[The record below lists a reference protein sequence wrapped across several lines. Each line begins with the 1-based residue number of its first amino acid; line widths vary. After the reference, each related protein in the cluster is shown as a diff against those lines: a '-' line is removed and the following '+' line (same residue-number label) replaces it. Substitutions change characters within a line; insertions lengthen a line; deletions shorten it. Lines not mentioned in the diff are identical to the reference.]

1 MAREADLGPRVPAVR
16 PTGEVQKARRGGPL
30 GFIAESIA
38 ELKKVEWP
46 GQNQVVQGT
55 VVVLVACV
63 IVGAYLYLNDQIWQR
78 VVQKVLL
85 R

>member
-1 MAREADLGPRVPAVR
+1 MAREADLGGIPAAR
-16 PTGEVQKARRGGPL
+16 APGEVQKARRGGPF

-46 GQNQVVQGT
+46 GQSQVIQGT

-63 IVGAYLYLNDQIWQR
+63 IVGAYLYLNDQLWQR

>member
-1 MAREADLGPRVPAVR
+1 VR
-16 PTGEVQKARRGGPL
+16 PPGEVQQVRRGGPL

-46 GQNQVVQGT
+46 GQSQVIQGT

-63 IVGAYLYLNDQIWQR
+63 IVGAFLWVNDKVWQE

-85 R
+85 K